1 MVEKSNNIR
10 NVLVTG
16 NLGYIGSVITP
27 MLVRLGCK
35 VAGYDTEFYGEDC
48 LLYQNRA
55 VPHRQIKKDIR
66 DIKVTDLEGIDA
78 VIHLASLSNDPL
90 GELIPDITEE
100 INYQATVRLAEC
112 AKTAKV
118 KRFLYASSQSMY
130 GIADTSQEVDEDNSE
145 KNPITT
151 YAKTKWMAEC
161 ELIKMND
168 DDFTVTAFRP
178 STVFGAS
185 PKLRCDIV
193 YNNLVACAFTTGKI
207 EIKSDG
213 SPWRPVI
220 HVNDVSNAFIAGL
233 KAPTELVAKEAFNIG
248 IPDGNFTVRQLAEAA
263 QQLVPGCSL
272 AFTEEHGSDART
284 YQVSF
289 KKIFSVLKGYF
300 NPEWDLARGGNQL
313 LNLFARV
320 SFTEQDFRQEK
331 CNRLP
336 CLKKMIESEIL
347 SKDLRWRN

>member
-1 MVEKSNNIR
+1 MLETSNSIE

-16 NLGYIGSVITP
+16 NLGYIGSMLTP
-27 MLVRLGCK
+27 MLVNKGYS
-35 VAGYDTEFYGEDC
+35 VTGYDTEFYGTDC
-48 LLYQNRA
+48 LLYKDRA
-55 VPHRQIKKDIR
+55 LPLRQIKKDIR

-78 VIHLASLSNDPL
+78 VIHLAALSNDPI

-100 INYQATVRLAEC
+100 INYLATIRIAEC
-112 AKTAKV
+112 AKIAKV

-130 GIADTSQEVDEDNSE
+130 GIADTSEEVDEDNSE
-145 KNPITT
+145 KNPITA

-161 ELIKMND
+161 ELKGMND
-168 DDFTVTAFRP
+168 DGFTVTCFRP

-213 SPWRPVI
+213 TPWRPVI

-233 KAPTELVAKEAFNIG
+233 KAPTKLVAKEAFNIG

-263 QQLVPGCSL
+263 QQSIPSCSIN
-272 AFTEEHGSDART
+272 FTGEDGSDART
-284 YQVSF
+284 YRVSF
-289 KKIFSVLKGYF
+289 NKIFTLLKGYF
-300 NPEWDLARGGNQL
+300 NPEWGLARGGRQL
-313 LNLFARV
+313 ADLFARV
-320 SFTEQDFRQEK
+320 SFSEQDFRQEK

-336 CLKKMIESEIL
+336 CLKKMIESKML
-347 SKDLRWRN
+347 SKDLRWLK